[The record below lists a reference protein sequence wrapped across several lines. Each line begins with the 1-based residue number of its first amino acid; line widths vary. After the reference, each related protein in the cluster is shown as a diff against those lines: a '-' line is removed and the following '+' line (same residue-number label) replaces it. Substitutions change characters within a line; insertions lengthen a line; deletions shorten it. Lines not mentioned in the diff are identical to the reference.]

1 MDNNNHQFDKALHRF
16 KQHSPLL
23 ELNGDFEN
31 KVFAKIKKKKNQR
44 KIAASVTLGI
54 FIFAFIFTAQAV
66 LFHRKPEAILAGP
79 VTAAK
84 EEVPVME
91 DVIFASSDS
100 TANYAIEQV
109 AYYGDED
116 TI

>member
-1 MDNNNHQFDKALHRF
+1 MDKDNNRFDRALHRF
-16 KQHSPLL
+16 KQQSPLL

-44 KIAASVTLGI
+44 KITASVTLGI
-54 FIFAFIFTAQAV
+54 VLFAFLFTAQAV
-66 LFHRKPEAILAGP
+66 LFHKEPEPILAGP
-79 VTAAK
+79 AAAK

-109 AYYGDED
+109 AYYGDEGS
-116 TI
+116 I